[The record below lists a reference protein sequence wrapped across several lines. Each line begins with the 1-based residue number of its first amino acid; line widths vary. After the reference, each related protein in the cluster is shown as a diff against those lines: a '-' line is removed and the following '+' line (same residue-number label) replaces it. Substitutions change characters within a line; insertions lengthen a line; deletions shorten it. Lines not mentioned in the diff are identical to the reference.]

1 MLQIAIYVD
10 PTSQLQVAH
19 TSLSHEEH
27 TQTDRA
33 FQLIKESVWVDLA
46 AGCMGGG
53 GAIFIIGGNGS
64 TISACKTV
72 SRIWP
77 VFGPSILIEKDI

>member
-1 MLQIAIYVD
+1 M
-10 PTSQLQVAH
+10 AH
-19 TSLSHEEH
+19 TSLSRGEH

-33 FQLIKESVWVDLA
+33 FQLIKEMDLA

-53 GAIFIIGGNGS
+53 GGGGGGDFYYWLQWP

-77 VFGPSILIEKDI
+77 VFRLSILIDRHTTLECMW

>member
-1 MLQIAIYVD
+1 M
-10 PTSQLQVAH
+10 AH
-19 TSLSHEEH
+19 TSLSHGEH

-46 AGCMGGG
+46 AGCMGWGGGGEGGG

-77 VFGPSILIEKDI
+77 VFGPSILIEKGI

>member
-1 MLQIAIYVD
+1 M
-10 PTSQLQVAH
+10 AH
-19 TSLSHEEH
+19 TSLSHGEH

-46 AGCMGGG
+46 LAVWGGGGGGGG

-77 VFGPSILIEKDI
+77 VFGPSILIEKGI

>member
-1 MLQIAIYVD
+1 M
-10 PTSQLQVAH
+10 AH
-19 TSLSHEEH
+19 TSLSHGEH

-33 FQLIKESVWVDLA
+33 FQLIKESVLVDLA
-46 AGCMGGG
+46 AGCMGGGGGG

-77 VFGPSILIEKDI
+77 VFGPSIHTTLECMW

>member
-1 MLQIAIYVD
+1 M
-10 PTSQLQVAH
+10 AH
-19 TSLSHEEH
+19 TSLSRGEH

-53 GAIFIIGGNGS
+53 GGGG
-64 TISACKTV
+64 
-72 SRIWP
+72 
-77 VFGPSILIEKDI
+77 GPSLLLVAMAPQFQHARLFPEYGLYLGDLSL